1 MSAARQELED
11 AATHLGL
18 AHELRFKPMFGGL
31 FAYFAER
38 PCAWIDAAGL
48 ALKVAPEQQ
57 AELLK
62 IEGVT
67 RFVHAEGAQPSRHYL
82 RLPPALT
89 RDTRV
94 FAAWLERSLHAPQK
108 KPARKRRP

>member
-1 MSAARQELED
+1 MNAARQDLED

-38 PCAWIDAAGL
+38 PCAWIDAMGL
-48 ALKVAPEQQ
+48 ALKVPPEDQP
-57 AELLK
+57 ALLRLD
-62 IEGVT
+62 GVT
-67 RFVHAEGAQPSRHYL
+67 RFVHAEGAKPSRHYL

-89 RDTRV
+89 RDTPG
-94 FAAWLERSLHAPQK
+94 FAALLERSLHAPQK